1 MRAARMPLVL
11 STAAAGS
18 RSGSQKTACS
28 AAHFRECFLVFK
40 MFRLVT
46 IASLTATVSAQWG
59 YTTDTDTT
67 GAEAIG
73 TQLLAVRAAI
83 EGSSVEGDETADGL
97 CTFTSSTDFGV
108 TEGTCVS
115 TGSEATATCKYV
127 AGTANAGADGWET
140 DDSCVAI
147 SWATAITAY
156 QLDVGGGDTLANIGK
171 KYGDTSAEYRK
182 FKAYHEENEDYAHD
196 FVYAALADTVQTRL
210 PLSAPGGTPMV
221 QLPEVAAAEPDQ
233 RGGPIG
239 IAIKS
244 RQELTTKGLAL
255 QTLMMVRHVPRTTRR
270 HRIGPKTS
278 LAVARAA
285 IRLRRPQL
293 APSS

>member
-1 MRAARMPLVL
+1 
-11 STAAAGS
+11 
-18 RSGSQKTACS
+18 
-28 AAHFRECFLVFK
+28 

-59 YTTDTDTT
+59 YTTDTSSDTT

-127 AGTANAGADGWET
+127 AGTANADADGWET

-156 QLDVGGGDTLANIGK
+156 QLDVGGGDTLANIGE

-182 FKAYHEENEDYAHD
+182 FKAYHEENEDYAND

-270 HRIGPKTS
+270 HRIGPKKS

-285 IRLRRPQL
+285 IRLRRSQL